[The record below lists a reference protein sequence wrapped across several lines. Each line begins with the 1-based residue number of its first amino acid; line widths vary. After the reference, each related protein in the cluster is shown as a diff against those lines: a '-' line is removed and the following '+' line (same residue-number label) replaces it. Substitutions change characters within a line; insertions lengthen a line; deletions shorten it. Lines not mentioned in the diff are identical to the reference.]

1 MLSRS
6 FSGPSRRESA
16 NSIPESA
23 SPRATHQ
30 KLEFKW
36 QGAEA
41 RILLIVSVSNDLG
54 NNRDG
59 LHVHSL
65 KGGCQADAAATW
77 HPHPEAVLAALTGD
91 GVNARVSGQELG
103 CHGLPVPRSD
113 TGIVR

>member
-1 MLSRS
+1 MQV
-6 FSGPSRRESA
+6 GDA
-16 NSIPESA
+16 
-23 SPRATHQ
+23 PRGW
-30 KLEFKW
+30 FKW

-91 GVNARVSGQELG
+91 GVNARVSG
-103 CHGLPVPRSD
+103 LPVPRSD
-113 TGIVR
+113 TGIVRQSPRNRI